1 MAIAAY
7 TLWDKQAVGPQGLSP
22 VVYLWGSTL
31 VNALVLSP
39 WALRRRAALAGTW
52 SAHRRQVL
60 AVGALSPLAY
70 LLVLFALAH
79 APVSAVAPAREVS
92 ILIAAALGARL
103 LDEGDTRRGLLSAAV
118 IVVGIAALA
127 LG

>member
-1 MAIAAY
+1 M
-7 TLWDKQAVGPQGLSP
+7 
-22 VVYLWGSTL
+22 WGSTL

-70 LLVLFALAH
+70 LLVLFALA
-79 APVSAVAPAREVS
+79 PGQR
-92 ILIAAALGARL
+92 G
-103 LDEGDTRRGLLSAAV
+103 GTRP
-118 IVVGIAALA
+118 
-127 LG
+127 

>member
-1 MAIAAY
+1 M
-7 TLWDKQAVGPQGLSP
+7 
-22 VVYLWGSTL
+22 WGSTL

-103 LDEGDTRRGLLSAAV
+103 LDEGDTRRRLLSAAV